1 MSLSIFCKSSFKSK
15 MYFYFRSQLVSETDN
30 DSATQFLNNPMFDS
44 IKTKRAWGVKRKAKY
59 SLNSSSNS
67 ATLSSR
73 CSIM

>member
-1 MSLSIFCKSSFKSK
+1 M
-15 MYFYFRSQLVSETDN
+15 VSETDN

-44 IKTKRAWGVKRKAKY
+44 IKTKRSWGVRRKAKY
-59 SLNSSSNS
+59 SLNTTTNN